1 MSKTNWEEFFDG
13 YAPVYMD
20 ECFVKNT
27 VAEIDFVIEE
37 TGIAPGSRVLDMGCG
52 TGRHSVELA
61 KRGYRV
67 TGVDLSSG
75 MLAQAKKAADEA
87 GVQIE
92 LVRSDAAEF
101 KSDAVFDAA
110 ICLCEG
116 AFCLLGAEDD
126 PSDRDLAILRNV
138 QEALKP
144 GSTFVLTTL
153 SALRMARGHS
163 QEDVESGAFD
173 PVTMSET
180 NPMSW
185 DAPEG
190 KRTIELRE
198 RGYVPT
204 ELAFLARTAGFDVAH
219 IWGGTAGNWGRRK
232 IELDEFEIMMV
243 ARKA

>member
-1 MSKTNWEEFFDG
+1 MKSNWEEFFDG

-37 TGIAPGSRVLDMGCG
+37 TGIAPGARVLDMGCG

-87 GVQIE
+87 GVEIE
-92 LVRSDAAEF
+92 FVRSDAAEF

-116 AFCLLGAEDD
+116 AFCLLSAEDD

-138 QEALKP
+138 YTALKP
-144 GSTFVLTTL
+144 GATFVLTTL
-153 SALRMARGHS
+153 SALRMARQHT
-163 QEDVESGAFD
+163 QQDVENGTFD
-173 PVTMSET
+173 PITMTDSNT
-180 NPMSW
+180 I
-185 DAPEG
+185 DYDTPEG
-190 KRTIELRE
+190 RRTFTSRE

-204 ELAFLARTAGFDVAH
+204 ELSFLARTAGFEVTN
-219 IWGGTAGNWGRRK
+219 IWGGTAGNWGRRQV
-232 IELDEFEIMMV
+232 ELDEFEIMMV
-243 ARKA
+243 AKK